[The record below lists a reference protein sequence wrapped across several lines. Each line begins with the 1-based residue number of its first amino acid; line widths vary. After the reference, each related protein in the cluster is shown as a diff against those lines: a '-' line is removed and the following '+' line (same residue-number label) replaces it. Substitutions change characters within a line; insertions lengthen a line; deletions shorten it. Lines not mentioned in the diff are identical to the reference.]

1 MEEIAR
7 IYAQSLFE
15 AAVDREKVD
24 QIKAELT
31 TFSQAVDASEDLR
44 LFLFSP
50 YFSGEEKRDGIA
62 RIIDDASPE
71 FVNFLQLLAE
81 KHRLPAIHRIKDQ
94 YEVLWAEH
102 YKLLPVTVTSAVE
115 LPQETVEKIA
125 RSVEAQTGRKVELDG
140 RVDDSVIGGIVLQVG
155 NMVLDASIRGRLDRL
170 RKQVTANA

>member
-7 IYAQSLFE
+7 IYSQSLFE
-15 AAVDREKVD
+15 AAVDRDKVD

-31 TFSQAVDASEDLR
+31 TFTQAVDTSEDLR

-50 YFSGEEKRDGIA
+50 YFSGEEKRDGLA
-62 RIIDDASPE
+62 RIIDDSSPE
-71 FVNFLQLLAE
+71 FLNFVQLLAE
-81 KHRLPAIHRIKDQ
+81 KHRLPAIHRVQ
-94 YEVLWAEH
+94 AHYEKLWAEH

-115 LPQETVEKIA
+115 LPRETIEKIA
-125 RSVEAQTGRKVELDG
+125 QSLEAQTGRKVELDG
-140 RVDDSVIGGIVLQVG
+140 RVDDDVIGGIVLQVG

>member
-15 AAVDREKVD
+15 AAVGREKVD

-31 TFSQAVDASEDLR
+31 TFCQAAETSEDLR

-62 RIIDDASPE
+62 RIIEDASPE

-81 KHRLPAIHRIKDQ
+81 KHRLPAIHRILAQ

-115 LPQETVEKIA
+115 LPRETVEKIA
-125 RSVEAQTGRKVELDG
+125 QSVEAQTGRKVELDG

-155 NMVLDASIRGRLDRL
+155 NMVLDASIRGRLERL
-170 RKQVTANA
+170 RKQVTAA